1 MDKLPGG
8 PIDPREVVY
17 RTLGGPGEKY
27 EINIDEISAHS
38 EWRPNFSIAEQYH
51 TASLKVFLAGDA
63 GEFAHQNPKTKP
75 PANQYPKPT
84 ECHPT
89 AATA

>member
-8 PIDPREVVY
+8 PIDPHAVVY
-17 RTLGGPGEKY
+17 HTLGGPGEKY

-51 TASLKVFLAGDA
+51 TTSLKVFLAGDA
-63 GEFAHQNPKTKP
+63 GKFCTTKP
-75 PANQYPKPT
+75 YTLKPS
-84 ECHPT
+84 
-89 AATA
+89 A